1 MLTLIPQQSRATLG
15 PYWVGQESVVRR
27 LYNWAKGEAML
38 LAVAFSMKADMPSG
52 PLALSTSSLFM
63 RAKPSSGVTS
73 WVGRSAQWYDS
84 SVSGCSTVFQQLAKN
99 VFSSDAFSVS
109 SVTVWF
115 SCWRAGI
122 VSLFL
127 LSSFSLPEISG
138 IAHYL
143 SKYSLFLILV
153 RPTILFLSFLYCW
166 KWASFN
172 DLFAFM
178 KRVLRL
184 WRSWMMFFK
193 PGKVTASF
201 VDNDVECT
209 LPW

>member
-1 MLTLIPQQSRATLG
+1 MVEQCFWLLFSAWKLICRRGHWLYWHQVYYEGKNLFRGDFMGWKVSEVIWFFSEWLLRSVPAT
-15 PYWVGQESVVRR
+15 S
-27 LYNWAKGEAML
+27 K
-38 LAVAFSMKADMPSG
+38 K
-52 PLALSTSSLFM
+52 
-63 RAKPSSGVTS
+63 
-73 WVGRSAQWYDS
+73 
-84 SVSGCSTVFQQLAKN
+84 